1 MRHLFTILVALFL
14 CAPAQAQTL
23 KSVML
28 DTNGAQVNP
37 FGNGGPTN
45 PSVRIGTNNFGF
57 SRGTGPDRVWVVVNG
72 ATAATFFSNSVSATT
87 FNGNVSGAV
96 TIGSGQAITFS
107 GGANVAGTRTN
118 LGLGATWLTDTN
130 VTNFRTAIGLGA
142 TNDVAFNSVN
152 VTNAAATR
160 TNIGLPLSA
169 LTNASN
175 VTVMRA
181 LAGSTNTSEP
191 YSGTF
196 DFQDFS
202 DNTVR
207 LTISNGIILKIEFP

>member
-1 MRHLFTILVALFL
+1 
-14 CAPAQAQTL
+14 
-23 KSVML
+23 
-28 DTNGAQVNP
+28 
-37 FGNGGPTN
+37 
-45 PSVRIGTNNFGF
+45 
-57 SRGTGPDRVWVVVNG
+57 
-72 ATAATFFSNSVSATT
+72 
-87 FNGNVSGAV
+87 
-96 TIGSGQAITFS
+96 
-107 GGANVAGTRTN
+107 